1 VLDQWRRT
9 ISRRMNTGMIKRPK
23 IAVIGAG
30 GNVGAS
36 VAQWAAQKELG
47 ELVLIDIKAGP
58 AEGRALDLTQCGPW
72 EGFNNTHFLATDKP
86 DAMAGADV
94 IVMTAGV
101 PRKPGQSREEL
112 ISINAGIVKGIC
124 VDVKKHAPNAVLVV
138 VSNPLDAMVYV
149 AKQVTGFPRERV
161 IGSAGVLDSARF
173 RTYLA
178 MAAGVAVEDVQAIV
192 LGAHTDKDMVP
203 ITSTAMIGNVPAS
216 KFLSAEK
223 LTEVVENTKK
233 GGATLTGLIGTSAW
247 LAPGAGTALMVEA
260 IVRDQGRV
268 LPCSVELDG
277 EFGVKGAFVGVPVKL
292 SAKGAEKIYELE
304 LSATEKEAFAKSVQ
318 VNVDLMNIARGF
330 LG

>member
-1 VLDQWRRT
+1 
-9 ISRRMNTGMIKRPK
+9 MKRPK
-23 IAVIGAG
+23 IAIVGAG
-30 GNVGAS
+30 GNVGAA
-36 VAQWAAQKELG
+36 VAQWSAQKELG
-47 ELVLIDIKAGP
+47 DLVLIDLKAGP

-72 EGFNNTHFLATDKP
+72 VGFNNTSFKATDKP
-86 DAMAGADV
+86 EALADADV

-112 ISINAGIVKGIC
+112 ININAGIVKGIC
-124 VDVKKHAPNAVLVV
+124 GDVKKYAPNAILIV
-138 VSNPLDAMVYV
+138 VSNPLDAMVFV

-178 MAAGVAVEDVQAIV
+178 LAAGVSVEDVSAIV

-203 ITSTAMIGNVPAS
+203 ILSTATIGGVPVA
-216 KFLSAEK
+216 KLLSAEK

-260 IVRDQGRV
+260 IVRNQSRV
-268 LPCSVELDG
+268 LPCSVELKG
-277 EFGVKGAFVGVPVKL
+277 EFGVKDAFVGVPVKL
-292 SAKGAEKIYELE
+292 TSKGAESVHEFE
-304 LSATEKEAFAKSVQ
+304 LSESEQKAFTASVAATTE
-318 VNVDLMNIARGF
+318 LMNIARGF

>member
-1 VLDQWRRT
+1 
-9 ISRRMNTGMIKRPK
+9 MNAAMIKRPK

-178 MAAGVAVEDVQAIV
+178 MAAGVSVEDVQAIV

-304 LSATEKEAFAKSVQ
+304 LSAAEKEAFAKSVQ

>member
-1 VLDQWRRT
+1 
-9 ISRRMNTGMIKRPK
+9 MIKRPK
-23 IAVIGAG
+23 IAIVGAG
-30 GNVGAS
+30 GNVGAA

-72 EGFNNTHFLATDKP
+72 EGFNNTRFVATDKI

-94 IVMTAGV
+94 VVMTAGI
-101 PRKPGQSREEL
+101 PRQPGQSREEL
-112 ISINAGIVKGIC
+112 IGVNAGIVKGIC
-124 VDVKKHAPNAVLVV
+124 GDVKKHAPNAVLVV
-138 VSNPLDAMVYV
+138 VSNPLDAMVFV

-178 MAAGVAVEDVQAIV
+178 MAAGVSVEDVQAIV

-203 ITSTAMIGNVPAS
+203 IVSTAMIGNVPAT

-223 LTEVVENTKK
+223 LHEVVENTKK

-247 LAPGAGTALMVEA
+247 LAPGAGTSLMVEA

-292 SAKGAEKIYELE
+292 SAKGAEKVYEFE
-304 LSATEKEAFAKSVQ
+304 LSAAEKEAFAKSVQ
-318 VNVDLMNIARGF
+318 VNTELMNIARGF

>member
-1 VLDQWRRT
+1 
-9 ISRRMNTGMIKRPK
+9 MIKRPK
-23 IAVIGAG
+23 IAIVGAG
-30 GNVGAS
+30 GNVGAA

-47 ELVLIDIKAGP
+47 DLVLIDIKAGP

-72 EGFNNTHFLATDKP
+72 EGFNNTRFVATDKAE
-86 DAMAGADV
+86 AMAGADV

-112 ISINAGIVKGIC
+112 ININAGIVKGIC
-124 VDVKKHAPNAVLVV
+124 GDIKKHAPDAVLIV
-138 VSNPLDAMVYV
+138 VSNPLDAMVFV

-178 MAAGVAVEDVQAIV
+178 IAAGCSVEDVQAFV

-203 ITSTAMIGNVPAS
+203 ILSTAMIGNVPVT

-223 LTEVVENTKK
+223 LNEVVENTKK

-247 LAPGAGTALMVEA
+247 LAPGAGTSLMVEA
-260 IVRDQGRV
+260 IVKNQGRV
-268 LPCSVELDG
+268 LPCSVELNG

-292 SAKGAEKIYELE
+292 TAKGAEAVYEFE
-304 LSATEKEAFAKSVQ
+304 LSASEKDAFQKSVA
-318 VNVDLMNIARGF
+318 VNTELMNIARGF
-330 LG
+330 LT

>member
-1 VLDQWRRT
+1 
-9 ISRRMNTGMIKRPK
+9 MIKRPK
-23 IAVIGAG
+23 IAIVGAG
-30 GNVGAS
+30 GNVGAA

-47 ELVLIDIKAGP
+47 DLVLIDIKAGP

-72 EGFNNTHFLATDKP
+72 EGFNNTSFVAGDKP
-86 DAMAGADV
+86 EAMAGADV
-94 IVMTAGV
+94 VVMTAGV

-112 ISINAGIVKGIC
+112 ININAGIVKGIC
-124 VDVKKHAPNAVLVV
+124 GDIKKHAPDCVLIV
-138 VSNPLDAMVYV
+138 VSNPLDAMVFV

-178 MAAGVAVEDVQAIV
+178 MAAGVSVEDVHAIV

-203 ITSTAMIGNVPAS
+203 ILSTATIGNVPVA

-247 LAPGAGTALMVEA
+247 LAPGAGTSLMVEA
-260 IVRDQGRV
+260 IVRNQGRV
-268 LPCSVELDG
+268 LPCSVELQG
-277 EFGVKGAFVGVPVKL
+277 EFGVKDAFVGVPVKL
-292 SAKGAEKIYELE
+292 TSKGAEKIYELE
-304 LSATEKEAFAKSVQ
+304 LSASEKEAFGKSVAA
-318 VNVDLMNIARGF
+318 NTELMNIARGF
-330 LG
+330 LS